1 MTPSTIRP
9 LRGVLIGICLLV
21 AAGANLSSTE
31 RESSRRPS
39 RLASLR
45 TTRHARLSTVIRPLR
60 RKRAAVG
67 SSDVSALARSAG
79 DACSASSD
87 RCRSR
92 TRAGA
97 SLIRVETAAVPGAG
111 KEAAR
116 KRKRA
121 VFPLAETMIEEA
133 VNGRQR
139 GAGFDGW
146 RHLGVIDKAANR
158 VIRTRGLP
166 ETAEVPLPF
175 ADAELSDPSGGWW
188 FFPYRQARNPG
199 GLERHSP
206 MLSLAAREPAAHKRS
221 AVPCRTGRR
230 RCWPSSNWSPGRR
243 WRPIRCPRWRHGPS
257 WSIPGEARPGPR
269 AFRRQAA
276 ARSRGLRPAPR

>member
-139 GAGFDGW
+139 GAGFDGCGTPESSTSCSSLPPEGPGAGASFSGDGPAW
-146 RHLGVIDKAANR
+146 TMPPARATDRPPPPARRPVAA
-158 VIRTRGLP
+158 
-166 ETAEVPLPF
+166 
-175 ADAELSDPSGGWW
+175 
-188 FFPYRQARNPG
+188 
-199 GLERHSP
+199 
-206 MLSLAAREPAAHKRS
+206 
-221 AVPCRTGRR
+221 
-230 RCWPSSNWSPGRR
+230 
-243 WRPIRCPRWRHGPS
+243 
-257 WSIPGEARPGPR
+257 
-269 AFRRQAA
+269 
-276 ARSRGLRPAPR
+276 RPAPPTPRSARDGRPLVSSGLPCG

>member
-158 VIRTRGLP
+158 VIPDARPTRNSRSAVAVRRCGTLRSKWRL
-166 ETAEVPLPF
+166 VV
-175 ADAELSDPSGGWW
+175 LSL
-188 FFPYRQARNPG
+188 RQARNPG

-243 WRPIRCPRWRHGPS
+243 WRPIRCPRRRHGPS

>member
-9 LRGVLIGICLLV
+9 LRGALIGICLLV

-60 RKRAAVG
+60 RKRAAAG

-139 GAGFDGW
+139 GAGLMGGGTRSNRQSSESGDTG
-146 RHLGVIDKAANR
+146 RAAYPKQPKCRCRSPMRNSPIQVAAGGAFLTGR
-158 VIRTRGLP
+158 PVIRGVLKGTP
-166 ETAEVPLPF
+166 
-175 ADAELSDPSGGWW
+175 
-188 FFPYRQARNPG
+188 
-199 GLERHSP
+199 
-206 MLSLAAREPAAHKRS
+206 
-221 AVPCRTGRR
+221 
-230 RCWPSSNWSPGRR
+230 RC
-243 WRPIRCPRWRHGPS
+243 CP
-257 WSIPGEARPGPR
+257 
-269 AFRRQAA
+269 
-276 ARSRGLRPAPR
+276 

>member
-1 MTPSTIRP
+1 LVAGSSPRAVIRIGRLAAAGMTPSTIRP

-158 VIRTRGLP
+158 VIPDAWPTRN
-166 ETAEVPLPF
+166 
-175 ADAELSDPSGGWW
+175 S
-188 FFPYRQARNPG
+188 
-199 GLERHSP
+199 
-206 MLSLAAREPAAHKRS
+206 RS
-221 AVPCRTGRR
+221 AVAVR
-230 RCWPSSNWSPGRR
+230 RCGTLRSK
-243 WRPIRCPRWRHGPS
+243 WRLVVLSLPEGP
-257 WSIPGEARPGPR
+257 
-269 AFRRQAA
+269 
-276 ARSRGLRPAPR
+276 

>member
-1 MTPSTIRP
+1 MPPSTIRP
-9 LRGVLIGICLLV
+9 LRGVFGICLLV

-60 RKRAAVG
+60 RKRAAAG
-67 SSDVSALARSAG
+67 SSDVSAPARSG
-79 DACSASSD
+79 DACSASSG
-87 RCRSR
+87 RYRSR

-158 VIRTRGLP
+158 VIPDARPTRN
-166 ETAEVPLPF
+166 
-175 ADAELSDPSGGWW
+175 S
-188 FFPYRQARNPG
+188 
-199 GLERHSP
+199 
-206 MLSLAAREPAAHKRS
+206 RS
-221 AVPCRTGRR
+221 AVAVR
-230 RCWPSSNWSPGRR
+230 RCGSLRSR
-243 WRPIRCPRWRHGPS
+243 WRLVVLSLPAGP
-257 WSIPGEARPGPR
+257 
-269 AFRRQAA
+269 
-276 ARSRGLRPAPR
+276 

>member
-1 MTPSTIRP
+1 MGEP
-9 LRGVLIGICLLV
+9 GVPAEAERAVDQDLV
-21 AAGANLSSTE
+21 ASDGDVGA

-116 KRKRA
+116 
-121 VFPLAETMIEEA
+121 
-133 VNGRQR
+133 
-139 GAGFDGW
+139 
-146 RHLGVIDKAANR
+146 
-158 VIRTRGLP
+158 
-166 ETAEVPLPF
+166 
-175 ADAELSDPSGGWW
+175 
-188 FFPYRQARNPG
+188 
-199 GLERHSP
+199 
-206 MLSLAAREPAAHKRS
+206 
-221 AVPCRTGRR
+221 TGRR

-257 WSIPGEARPGPR
+257 WSIPGEARPTPR

-276 ARSRGLRPAPR
+276 ARSRGLRLAPR

>member
-1 MTPSTIRP
+1 MGEP
-9 LRGVLIGICLLV
+9 GVPAEAERAVDQDLV
-21 AAGANLSSTE
+21 ASDGDVGA

-158 VIRTRGLP
+158 VIPDARPTRN
-166 ETAEVPLPF
+166 
-175 ADAELSDPSGGWW
+175 S
-188 FFPYRQARNPG
+188 
-199 GLERHSP
+199 
-206 MLSLAAREPAAHKRS
+206 RS
-221 AVPCRTGRR
+221 AVAVRRCGTLRSKWRLVVLSLPAGRHARTPCRQGQGGRR
-230 RCWPSSNWSPGRR
+230 RRRTRRCRCR
-243 WRPIRCPRWRHGPS
+243 WRRYKPRRRAHCGQPV
-257 WSIPGEARPGPR
+257 PR
-269 AFRRQAA
+269 
-276 ARSRGLRPAPR
+276 